1 MDKSEYRTKL
11 EEVQKLIDSGNEEEG
26 LYLLDTM
33 SWRKI
38 RNVNALL
45 QASEI
50 YEAHGRL
57 NDARELLELAHER
70 SPIGRMIIYR
80 LALLCIRLDSYREAK
95 DYYEEFVEI
104 APHDSLRYIISY
116 KLAKAQGA
124 DSITLISI
132 LEELKEH
139 DFLEEW
145 AYELALLYHKTSQ
158 VEKCISVCDEIILWY
173 GDGPY
178 VESAM
183 ELKMV
188 YQPLDEQQENKY
200 RAFKRRRD
208 GITEVMPQEIPTVGK
223 GEILREPIEI
233 PEVALSTDRFNTQN
247 LQAEIKKNIEQI
259 MNATEEEE
267 VDDKMEGI
275 KELVEEIPYV
285 KVQKDATGPIEEAV
299 IKRRES
305 DKIDDTLRSRFREYL
320 AEEYDGQI
328 SLSIPDTEDIEP
340 QIAGQMTIDQVM
352 ADWQKTARAAEAALA
367 EADEQQLQNVK
378 AKAIEEATQ
387 IIDRLENAKDE
398 LDAGITPKELL
409 KKEYLDGLEDEKE
422 QEDLLSQDTRFLPA
436 GAKATFDTIKTL
448 EEEGPSKALEKYDT
462 KRIDTDTVEQE
473 AFKKQSTFK
482 IPKID
487 VSGVASGVGLE
498 VPIVEAEG
506 LADAAVATG
515 VIASAGLEGAEAFAS
530 KNWEPASLDDEEK
543 DIDIPLVDKAT
554 EMVADVNDMLAKE
567 IDRAERGTTTRLP
580 VMETRHILEGTK
592 AQAESAP
599 VAEDTVEETVVEPE
613 SPIEPEE
620 PQEPKSE
627 FAGEAKIDVS
637 QTRAFA
643 EAVVAIMK
651 EETAED
657 DLDTDPEYEEEVRRS
672 EEVLRA
678 LAADPE
684 PEPEPEITDEV
695 ENTYTEPEISEE
707 VKEPG
712 VIEEII
718 EDSIKEVAV
727 DTIEEELPTIEA
739 AEEVAENISFE
750 EEDDDDDIVI
760 SEEAFSDA
768 IYEELPQTSLTKEE
782 KELFTYFTPIEGM
795 ERSLCQILTGARA
808 RLSSDGMASTGN
820 IIIQGGEGSG
830 KTTLATSIIQVLQ
843 TEIGKPSGNVGKIDG
858 DNLNGKDLNK
868 LFSKIRS
875 GCLIIEHAGDI
886 SRECAL
892 ELSAQMEQD
901 ETGILVILEDVRK
914 GIERVMALNPAFS
927 RKFTEKIVIPV
938 MTIDELVNFGKAY
951 AMDLGYSIDEMGV
964 LALYDRINLIQR
976 FDHPTNLNEVKEIV
990 DEAIDVAESGGGI
1003 KGFFGRLGSK
1013 HYDDVG
1019 NLILQEKDFQV

>member
-1 MDKSEYRTKL
+1 MDKSEYKTKL
-11 EEVQKLIDSGNEEEG
+11 EEVEKLIASGNEEEG

-33 SWRKI
+33 SWRKV

-45 QASEI
+45 SASEI
-50 YEAHGRL
+50 YEEHGRL
-57 NDARELLELAHER
+57 DDARELLELAHER

-80 LALLCIRLDSYREAK
+80 LALLCIRLETYSEAK

-124 DSITLISI
+124 DNITLISI

-145 AYELALLYHKTSQ
+145 AYELALLYHKSGQT
-158 VEKCISVCDEIILWY
+158 EKCISVCDELILWY

-188 YQPLDEQQENKY
+188 HQPLDEQQENKY
-200 RAFKRRRD
+200 RSFKLRRD
-208 GITEVMPQEIPTVGK
+208 GITEVMPQEIPTGGK
-223 GEILREPIEI
+223 GEILRAPIEI

-275 KELVEEIPYV
+275 KELVEEIPYA
-285 KVQKDATGPIEEAV
+285 KVPKDATGPIEKAV
-299 IKRRES
+299 MKKRES
-305 DKIDDTLRSRFREYL
+305 KKIDDTLKSRFKEYL

-328 SLSIPDTEDIEP
+328 SLSIPETEDIEP
-340 QIAGQMTIDQVM
+340 QIAGQMTIDQVL

-367 EADEQQLQNVK
+367 EADEQQLLNVK

-387 IIDRLENAKDE
+387 IIDRLENAKEE
-398 LDAGITPKELL
+398 LDAGVAPKELL
-409 KKEYLDGLEDEKE
+409 KKEYLDGVEDKNEIE
-422 QEDLLSQDTRFLPA
+422 SLLSQDTRYLPA
-436 GAKATFDTIKTL
+436 GAKATMETIKTL
-448 EEEGPSKALEKYDT
+448 EEEGAESTLDKYATKRVDSKA
-462 KRIDTDTVEQE
+462 VEQE

-487 VSGVASGVGLE
+487 VSGEASGVGLE
-498 VPIVEAEG
+498 VPIVEGVVAKE
-506 LADAAVATG
+506 ATKATG
-515 VIASAGLEGAEAFAS
+515 VIAGSLVDTAEAVS
-530 KNWEPASLDDEEK
+530 SENWNPEVFEPENDVQ
-543 DIDIPLVDKAT
+543 LVDKAT

-580 VMETRHILEGTK
+580 IIDTLPTDDDASEQENQT
-592 AQAESAP
+592 ESVPEEKTP
-599 VAEDTVEETVVEPE
+599 VAEPR
-613 SPIEPEE
+613 
-620 PQEPKSE
+620 SE
-627 FAGEAKIDVS
+627 FAEESIIDEE

-643 EAVVAIMK
+643 EAVVALMK
-651 EETAED
+651 EESAENQQD
-657 DLDTDPEYEEEVRRS
+657 DIDPEYEEEIRRS
-672 EEVLRA
+672 EDVLRA
-678 LAADPE
+678 LEADVEIE
-684 PEPEPEITDEV
+684 PEPEPEIVENIETSEPVVEV
-695 ENTYTEPEISEE
+695 EES
-707 VKEPG
+707 
-712 VIEEII
+712 EEII
-718 EDSIKEVAV
+718 KQ
-727 DTIEEELPTIEA
+727 IEEDEVLPEIEP
-739 AEEVAENISFE
+739 AEEVAESIYYE
-750 EEDDDDDIVI
+750 EDEDDDDDIAI
-760 SEEAFSDA
+760 SEDAFSQA
-768 IYEELPQTSLTKEE
+768 IYDEMPQTSLTKEE

-808 RLSSDGMASTGN
+808 RLSSDGTTSTGN

-858 DNLNGKDLNK
+858 ENLNGKDLNK
-868 LFSKIRS
+868 LFSRIRN

-901 ETGILVILEDVRK
+901 ETGVLVILEDVRK

-951 AMDLGYSIDEMGV
+951 AADMGYSIDEMGV

-976 FDHPTNLNEVKEIV
+976 FDHPTNLNEVKEIM
-990 DEAIDVAESGGGI
+990 DDAIDEAESGGGI

-1013 HYDDVG
+1013 HYDDAG